1 MEARDAAVMAPAELQ
16 DHLRDTLD
24 YVMRWRELMCP
35 SGAVIDGM
43 PRGGGFGSQMPYADY
58 AADMADREIAA
69 IGNLAKHTGIKLEY
83 NGRPCIPGFD
93 FRNGRCVGMVSEG
106 ELRRISKLLG
116 GSYLYYPI
124 QQQLNIMRANA
135 TLITRT
141 AGVGEYLTECE
152 KARRISMRQFKRVQD
167 TWLTRKQVA
176 EKYRLSERTV
186 RDWGDSRT
194 VEVLEDEYGERLYLQ
209 SSVEKYIEMAAEAKR
224 NAAAKARSK
233 KAGLRI
239 SAGHG

>member
-1 MEARDAAVMAPAELQ
+1 METADAAVMTPAELQ

-24 YVMRWRELMCP
+24 YVMRWRALMSP

-58 AADMADREIAA
+58 AADMADREIAS
-69 IGNLAKHTGIKLEY
+69 IGNLAKHVGIKLEY
-83 NGRPCIPGFD
+83 NGRPCIPGFA

-124 QQQLNIMRANA
+124 QQQLNLMRANA

-152 KARRISMRQFKRVQD
+152 KTRRISMRQFKRVQD
-167 TWLTRKQVA
+167 TWLTRKQAA
-176 EKYRLSERTV
+176 ELVGRSERTV
-186 RDWGDSRT
+186 RDWGDSRL
-194 VEVLEDEYGERLYLQ
+194 VDVLEDEYGERLYLK
-209 SSVEKYIEMAAEAKR
+209 SSVKLYAEACDEAKR
-224 NAAAKARSK
+224 QAISKANAINRERAKGA
-233 KAGLRI
+233 
-239 SAGHG
+239 

>member
-1 MEARDAAVMAPAELQ
+1 MTPAELQ

-24 YVMRWRELMCP
+24 YVMRWRELMRP

-43 PRGGGFGSQMPYADY
+43 PRGGGFGSRMPYADY

-83 NGRPCIPGFD
+83 NGRPCIPGFA
-93 FRNGRCVGMVSEG
+93 FRSGRCVGMVSEG
-106 ELRRISKLLG
+106 ELKRISKLLG
-116 GSYLYYPI
+116 GDWLYYPI
-124 QQQLNIMRANA
+124 QQQLILMRANA

-167 TWLTRKQVA
+167 TWLTKGQVMK
-176 EKYRLSERTV
+176 KYRITERTLNNWMYAKAI
-186 RDWGDSRT
+186 D
-194 VEVLEDEYGERLYLQ
+194 VLNDEYGDRQYLE
-209 SSVEKYIEMAAEAKR
+209 SSIKQQIEMVALAKIE
-224 NAAAKARSK
+224 AAAKARSR
-233 KAGLRI
+233 KAGLHI
-239 SAGHG
+239 TAGQA

>member
-1 MEARDAAVMAPAELQ
+1 MTPAELQ

-69 IGNLAKHTGIKLEY
+69 IGNLAKHAGIKLEH
-83 NGRPCIPGFD
+83 NGRPCIPGFA

-116 GSYLYYPI
+116 GSCLYYPI

-152 KARRISMRQFKRVQD
+152 KVRRISMRQFKRVQD
-167 TWLTRKQVA
+167 TWLTKGQVMK
-176 EKYRLSERTV
+176 KYRITERTLNNWMYAKAI
-186 RDWGDSRT
+186 D
-194 VEVLEDEYGERLYLQ
+194 VLNDEYGDRQYLE
-209 SSVEKYIEMAAEAKR
+209 SSIKRQIEMVTLAKIE
-224 NAAAKARSK
+224 AAAKARSR
-233 KAGLRI
+233 KASLHI
-239 SAGHG
+239 TAGQP

>member
-1 MEARDAAVMAPAELQ
+1 METRDAAVMTPAELQ

-24 YVMRWRELMCP
+24 YVMRWRALMSP

-58 AADMADREIAA
+58 AADMADREIAV

-83 NGRPCIPGFD
+83 NGRPCIPGFA
-93 FRNGRCVGMVSEG
+93 FRNGKCVGMVSEG

-116 GSYLYYPI
+116 GSHLYYPI
-124 QQQLNIMRANA
+124 QQQLNLMRANA

-141 AGVGEYLTECE
+141 AGVGKYLTECE

-167 TWLTRKQVA
+167 TWLTRKQAA
-176 EKYRLSERTV
+176 ELVGRSERTV
-186 RDWGDSRT
+186 RDWGDSRL
-194 VEVLEDEYGERLYLQ
+194 VDVLEDEYGERLYLK
-209 SSVEKYIEMAAEAKR
+209 SSVKLYAEACDEAKR
-224 NAAAKARSK
+224 QAISKANAINRERAK
-233 KAGLRI
+233 GV
-239 SAGHG
+239 

>member
-1 MEARDAAVMAPAELQ
+1 METTDAAVMTPAELQ

-69 IGNLAKHTGIKLEY
+69 IGNLARHVGIKLEY
-83 NGRPCIPGFD
+83 NGRPCIPGFA

-106 ELRRISKLLG
+106 ELKRISKLLG
-116 GSYLYYPI
+116 GSHLYYPI
-124 QQQLNIMRANA
+124 QQQLNLMRANA

-167 TWLTRKQVA
+167 TWLSKEQVIK
-176 EKYRLSERTV
+176 KYRITERTLNNWMYAKAI
-186 RDWGDSRT
+186 D
-194 VEVLEDEYGERLYLQ
+194 VLNDEYGDRQYLE
-209 SSVEKYIEMAAEAKR
+209 SSIKQQIEAVTLAKID
-224 NAAAKARSK
+224 AAAKARSR
-233 KAGLRI
+233 KAGVSI
-239 SAGHG
+239 TAGQA

>member
-1 MEARDAAVMAPAELQ
+1 METADAAVMAPAELQ

-24 YVMRWRELMCP
+24 YVMRWRALMSP

-58 AADMADREIAA
+58 AADMADREIAS

-83 NGRPCIPGFD
+83 NGRPCIPGFA

-116 GSYLYYPI
+116 GSHLYYPI
-124 QQQLNIMRANA
+124 QQQLNLMRANA

-141 AGVGEYLTECE
+141 VGVSEYLTECE
-152 KARRISMRQFKRVQD
+152 KTRRISMRQFKRVQD
-167 TWLTRKQVA
+167 TWLTRKQAA
-176 EKYRLSERTV
+176 ELVGRSERTV
-186 RDWGDSRT
+186 RDWGDSRL
-194 VEVLEDEYGERLYLQ
+194 VDVLEDEYGERLYLK
-209 SSVEKYIEMAAEAKR
+209 SSVKLYAEACDEAKR
-224 NAAAKARSK
+224 QAISKANAINRERAKGA
-233 KAGLRI
+233 
-239 SAGHG
+239 

>member
-1 MEARDAAVMAPAELQ
+1 MEARDAAVMTPAELQ

-83 NGRPCIPGFD
+83 NGRPCIPGFA
-93 FRNGRCVGMVSEG
+93 FRNGKCVGMVSEG

-124 QQQLNIMRANA
+124 QQQLNLMRANA

-167 TWLTRKQVA
+167 TWLTRKQAA
-176 EKYRLSERTV
+176 ELVGRSERTV
-186 RDWGDSRT
+186 RDWGDSRL
-194 VEVLEDEYGERLYLQ
+194 VDVLEDEYGERLYLQ
-209 SSVEKYIEMAAEAKR
+209 SSVKLYAEACDEAKR
-224 NAAAKARSK
+224 QAISKANAINKERAKGA
-233 KAGLRI
+233 
-239 SAGHG
+239 

>member
-1 MEARDAAVMAPAELQ
+1 MEARDAAVMTPAELQ

-35 SGAVIDGM
+35 SGSVIDGM
-43 PRGGGFGSQMPYADY
+43 PRGGGFGSRMPYADY

-69 IGNLAKHTGIKLEY
+69 IGNLAKHTGIKLGH
-83 NGRPCIPGFD
+83 NGRPCIPGFA

-124 QQQLNIMRANA
+124 QQQLNLMRANA

-141 AGVGEYLTECE
+141 AEVGEYLAECE
-152 KARRISMRQFKRVQD
+152 KVRRISMRQFKRVQD
-167 TWLTRKQVA
+167 TWLTRKQAA
-176 EKYRLSERTV
+176 ELVGRSERTV
-186 RDWGDSRT
+186 RDWGDSRL
-194 VEVLEDEYGERLYLQ
+194 VDVLEDEYGERLYLQ
-209 SSVEKYIEMAAEAKR
+209 SSVKLYAEACDEAKR
-224 NAAAKARSK
+224 RAVSNANAMNK
-233 KAGLRI
+233 LRRK
-239 SAGHG
+239 SV

>member
-1 MEARDAAVMAPAELQ
+1 MEARDAAVMTPAELQ

-24 YVMRWRELMCP
+24 YVMRWRELMSP

-43 PRGGGFGSQMPYADY
+43 PKGGGFGSRMPYADY

-83 NGRPCIPGFD
+83 NGRPCIPGFA

-141 AGVGEYLTECE
+141 AGVGEYITECE
-152 KARRISMRQFKRVQD
+152 KVRRISMRQFKRVQD
-167 TWLTRKQVA
+167 TWLTRKQAA
-176 EKYRLSERTV
+176 ELVGRSERTV
-186 RDWGDSRT
+186 RDWGDSRL
-194 VEVLEDEYGERLYLQ
+194 VDVLEDEYGERLYLQ
-209 SSVEKYIEMAAEAKR
+209 SSVKLYAEACDEAKR
-224 NAAAKARSK
+224 QAISKANAMNKERAKGA
-233 KAGLRI
+233 
-239 SAGHG
+239 

>member
-1 MEARDAAVMAPAELQ
+1 MEARDAPVMTPAELQ

-24 YVMRWRELMCP
+24 YAMRWRTLMCP

-83 NGRPCIPGFD
+83 NGRPCIPGFA
-93 FRNGRCVGMVSEG
+93 FRSGRCVGMVSEG
-106 ELRRISKLLG
+106 ELKRISKLLG

-124 QQQLNIMRANA
+124 QQQLNLMRANV

-152 KARRISMRQFKRVQD
+152 KTRRISMRQFKRVQD
-167 TWLTRKQVA
+167 TWLTRKQAA
-176 EKYRLSERTV
+176 ELVGRSERTV
-186 RDWGDSRT
+186 RNWGDSRL
-194 VEVLEDEYGERLYLQ
+194 VDVLEDEYGERLYLQ
-209 SSVEKYIEMAAEAKR
+209 SSVKLYAEACDEAKR
-224 NAAAKARSK
+224 QAVSKANAMNKERAKGA
-233 KAGLRI
+233 
-239 SAGHG
+239 

>member
-1 MEARDAAVMAPAELQ
+1 METRDAAVMTPAELQ

-69 IGNLAKHTGIKLEY
+69 IGNLAKRTGIKLEY
-83 NGRPCIPGFD
+83 NGRPCIPGFA

-106 ELRRISKLLG
+106 ELKRISKLLG
-116 GSYLYYPI
+116 GSDLYYPI
-124 QQQLNIMRANA
+124 RQQLNLMRANA
-135 TLITRT
+135 TLIIRT

-152 KARRISMRQFKRVQD
+152 KTRRISMRQFKRVQD

-176 EKYRLSERTV
+176 ERFGLSERTV
-186 RDWGDSRT
+186 RNWGDART
-194 VEVLEDEYGERLYLQ
+194 VDVLEDEYGERLYLLA
-209 SSVEKYIEMAAEAKR
+209 SVEKYQEAVLTSRLERLARANSKR
-224 NAAAKARSK
+224 PA
-233 KAGLRI
+233 
-239 SAGHG
+239 SA

>member
-1 MEARDAAVMAPAELQ
+1 METRDAPVMTPAELQ

-24 YVMRWRELMCP
+24 YVMRWRELMRP

-43 PRGGGFGSQMPYADY
+43 PRGGGFGSRMPYADY

-83 NGRPCIPGFD
+83 NGRPCIPGFA
-93 FRNGRCVGMVSEG
+93 FRSGRCVGMVSEG

-116 GSYLYYPI
+116 GDWLYYPI
-124 QQQLNIMRANA
+124 QQQLNLMRANA

-167 TWLTRKQVA
+167 TWLTRKQAA
-176 EKYRLSERTV
+176 ELVGRSERTV
-186 RDWGDSRT
+186 RNWGDSRA
-194 VEVLEDEYGERLYLQ
+194 VDVLEDEYGERLYLQ
-209 SSVEKYIEMAAEAKR
+209 SSVKLYAEACDEAKR
-224 NAAAKARSK
+224 QAVSNANAMNK
-233 KAGLRI
+233 LRRKG
-239 SAGHG
+239 A